1 MPASILQGCRIFA
14 ASSDRPRSGGHR
26 TQTAAD
32 FFERR
37 PPRGR
42 TRRRRLRIQSL
53 ERRQLLAAEITL
65 ADLADLPVDLSAK
78 ADPVGSV
85 LGGDLWNLNKQ
96 AEAGENLSATGPLS
110 NVPFAFAGDGSVG
123 VDVIARGNAQQ
134 TREDLSELGFR
145 ESGHFGTVVSGQ
157 VRPELLDE
165 IAGLPSVQF
174 VKPHFGF
181 ETNAGRVVNEADASM
196 RTDIAK
202 QRFGL
207 DGDGIKIG
215 VISDSFN
222 RIGGAPAGIASGDLP
237 GPGNPE
243 GRTTPVQ
250 IVEESTSSSN
260 IDEGRAMIELI
271 HDIAPEADLAFHTA
285 GNSSAVMAQGILD
298 LAAAGSDVI
307 VDDITFFD
315 QPFFQDGILAQAAD
329 QVVAQGV
336 PFFSSA
342 GNQGSRSYEATFRDG
357 GTGTINGQPYRAH
370 DFDPG
375 PGIDAFQLV
384 ALPPGATE
392 RILFQWDQPFASAGG
407 TGSASDLDIFVF
419 DFQTEALITGSAQP
433 NLNGDAL
440 EIFELSNP
448 DPNNSA
454 FFNIFIGQNLNVGGP
469 TPTRVK
475 YIYYNGR
482 LDIGEF
488 DEVGGTL
495 YQHHQ
500 AAGGAGIAAA
510 FYQDTP
516 AFGTSPA
523 QPQATTSTGNVP
535 ILFDTAGNRLAAPV
549 VRDQPR
555 VTAPDGTNT
564 TFFIDG
570 VDVEGDGNFNFFGTS
585 AAAPH
590 VAAVAGLMLESAGG
604 PGSLSPQ
611 TIYTTIEQTALEMG
625 TPGFD
630 FVTGHG
636 FIDGEAAIE
645 AVRNPGNGGGD
656 ELSGNVLFSAL
667 TSGNDREL
675 HITDGTATGTKLLKN
690 LGGSGSGS
698 PLEITEIGDTA
709 YFTARLGSGE
719 RELFKTDGTTAGT
732 RLVRNLSGSNSS
744 APRDLTAVGNQL
756 YFTARRP
763 DGQRELFRSGG
774 TSASTVQVEDLSGN
788 TSSDPQDLTA
798 VGNRLFFTAVSPDGQ
813 RELFISRGSASN
825 TRRVRDISGPRT
837 SNPQDLTAVGNL
849 LYFTARLPS
858 GERELF
864 VSDGTSAGTKLVR
877 NLSGATNSYPREL
890 TAVGNRLF
898 FSARLPNGQRELFR
912 SRGTS
917 GSTVLVENLPGNPAP
932 QDLVAIGDVVYFS
945 ANNNAGQRELYRS
958 DGTASGTFQVRNL
971 SGSVNS
977 DPRDLI
983 RVGNRIAF
991 TAKLPSGERELFRSN
1006 GTSGGTK
1013 LVKNLAGTRSGTPTQ
1028 LVRVG
1033 NEVVFVAS
1041 LANGQREIHRSDLTN
1056 AGTKLIRNLAGSTS
1070 SLPNNLS
1077 TYTSSGGN
1085 AAMSSFIVSAFST
1098 GGSEAEDVNADGQ
1111 IDPLDALAVINRI
1124 RRQRQ
1129 ATAAAG
1135 EAFDAAT
1142 LSNGDAISMDV
1153 DRDGT
1158 VDAVD
1163 ALKILNRIMA
1173 DRVSPPA
1180 VSGQTATDAAM
1191 ATIDIIDAD
1200 DNGDEWT
1207 LDFVAGDAALFGDAA
1222 GPLF

>member
-1 MPASILQGCRIFA
+1 M
-14 ASSDRPRSGGHR
+14 
-26 TQTAAD
+26 
-32 FFERR
+32 
-37 PPRGR
+37 
-42 TRRRRLRIQSL
+42 
-53 ERRQLLAAEITL
+53 AAEI
-65 ADLADLPVDLSAK
+65 AMFDLADLPIDLAGK
-78 ADPVGSV
+78 TDPVGSV

-96 AEAGENLSATGPLS
+96 AEAGANVSATGRFS
-110 NVPFAFAGDGSVG
+110 NVPFAFAGDGWVG

-134 TREDLSELGFR
+134 TREDLAGLGFR

-157 VRPELLDE
+157 TRPEVLDE
-165 IAGLPSVQF
+165 IAGLGSVQF

-181 ETNAGRVVNEADASM
+181 ETNAGRVENEADASM

-215 VISDSFN
+215 VISDSFD
-222 RIGGAPAGIASGDLP
+222 RLGGASSGIASGDLP

-250 IVEESTSSSN
+250 IVEESTSSNN

-271 HDIAPEADLAFHTA
+271 HDIAPEAELAFHTA

-329 QVVAQGV
+329 QVVAQGI

-342 GNQGSRSYEATFRDG
+342 GNQGSRSYEASFRDG

-375 PGIDAFQLV
+375 PGVDAFQLV

-407 TGSASDLDIFVF
+407 PGSASDLDIFVF
-419 DFQTEALITGSAQP
+419 DFQTGSLIAGSAQP

-535 ILFDTAGNRLAAPV
+535 ILFDTSGNRLAAPV

-570 VDVEGDGNFNFFGTS
+570 VDAEGDGNFNFFGTS

-611 TIYTTIEQTALEMG
+611 TIYTTIEQTAIEMG

-636 FIDGEAAIE
+636 LIDGEAAIE
-645 AVRNPGNGGGD
+645 AVRDPGGGGGGD
-656 ELSGNVLFSAL
+656 DELAGTVLFSAL

-675 HITDGTATGTKLLKN
+675 HITDGTAAGTTLLKN
-690 LGGSGSGS
+690 LGGGGSGS
-698 PLEITEIGDTA
+698 PLEITEVGDTA

-719 RELFKTDGTTAGT
+719 RELFKTDGTETGT
-732 RLVRNLSGSNSS
+732 RLVRNISGTAS
-744 APRDLTAVGNQL
+744 ASPQDLTAVGNQL

-763 DGQRELFRSGG
+763 DGQRELFRTSG
-774 TSASTVQVEDLSGN
+774 TAASTVQVEDLSGA

-813 RELFISRGSASN
+813 RELFVSRGTAGN

-864 VSDGTSAGTKLVR
+864 VSDGTAAGTKLVR
-877 NLSGATNSYPREL
+877 NISGASNSYPREL

-898 FSARLPNGQRELFR
+898 FSARLPSGERELFR
-912 SRGTS
+912 SRGTNN
-917 GSTVLVENLPGNPAP
+917 STVLVKNLPGNPAP

-977 DPRDLI
+977 DPRDLV

-1006 GTSGGTK
+1006 GTSAGTK
-1013 LVKNLAGTRSGTPTQ
+1013 LVKNLAAARSGTPSQ
-1028 LVRVG
+1028 LTRVG

-1056 AGTKLIRNLAGSTS
+1056 AGTKLIRNLAGSKS

-1077 TYTSSGGN
+1077 GYTNSDANSTT
-1085 AAMSSFIVSAFST
+1085 SSFIASAFST
-1098 GGSEAEDVNADGQ
+1098 SGLEIEDVNADGR

-1124 RRQRQ
+1124 RRQQQ

-1135 EAFDAAT
+1135 VSFDAA
-1142 LSNGDAISMDV
+1142 SFSAGDATSMDV
-1153 DRDGT
+1153 DRSGT
-1158 VDAVD
+1158 VDAID
-1163 ALKILNRIMA
+1163 ALRILNRIMA
-1173 DRVSPPA
+1173 DRVSPPGPA
-1180 VSGQTATDAAM
+1180 TLDETVTDAAI
-1191 ATIDIIDAD
+1191 ATIDLIDSD
-1200 DNGDEWT
+1200 DDAKETT
-1207 LDFVAGDAALFGDAA
+1207 LDFVRDDAALLGDAA
-1222 GPLF
+1222 GSFF